1 MIMFYLFY
9 FPLLASNLKRSVARA
24 RSEAESADR
33 DIADNLDLR
42 QHLEVDGDDD
52 VEVGVDDLRKRLEAR
67 ALVESGWS

>member
-1 MIMFYLFY
+1 M
-9 FPLLASNLKRSVARA
+9 LASNLKRSVARA

-52 VEVGVDDLRKRLEAR
+52 VDVGVDDLRKRLEAR

>member
-1 MIMFYLFY
+1 M
-9 FPLLASNLKRSVARA
+9 LASNLKRSIARA

-52 VEVGVDDLRKRLEAR
+52 VDVGVDDLRKQLEAR
-67 ALVESGWS
+67 APVESGWS

>member
-24 RSEAESADR
+24 RSEAESADW

-52 VEVGVDDLRKRLEAR
+52 VDVGVDDLRKQLEAR

>member
-1 MIMFYLFY
+1 M
-9 FPLLASNLKRSVARA
+9 LASNLKRSVARA

-52 VEVGVDDLRKRLEAR
+52 VDVGVGVDDLRKQLEAR
-67 ALVESGWS
+67 DLVESGWS

>member
-1 MIMFYLFY
+1 MS
-9 FPLLASNLKRSVARA
+9 ASNLKRSIARA

-42 QHLEVDGDDD
+42 QHLEVVGDDD
-52 VEVGVDDLRKRLEAR
+52 VEVGVDDLRKQLEAR